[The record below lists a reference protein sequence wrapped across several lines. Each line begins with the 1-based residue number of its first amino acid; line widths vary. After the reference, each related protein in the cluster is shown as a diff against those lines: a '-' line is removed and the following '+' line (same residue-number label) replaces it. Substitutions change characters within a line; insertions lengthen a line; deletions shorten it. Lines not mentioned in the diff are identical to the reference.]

1 MPGPTVL
8 ALQAVGSW
16 PGALVLF
23 YALAMGHALADFP
36 LQGQFLAEAKDR
48 HARLAAS
55 EGRGFA
61 PTLWVFALT
70 FHTMVHAAAVWLVTG
85 SVVLALAENVLH
97 WAIDFAKCERWLTF
111 SQDQILHLLC
121 KAGIALVIFLGFL
134 PP

>member
-16 PGALVLF
+16 PGALVLC
-23 YALAMGHALADFP
+23 YALVIGHALADFP
-36 LQGQFLAEAKDR
+36 LQGPFLAAAKDR
-48 HARLAAS
+48 HARPSAT
-55 EGRGFA
+55 EGRGFP

-70 FHTMVHAAAVWLVTG
+70 FHTMIHAAAVWLVTG

-111 SQDQILHLLC
+111 SQDQWLHLLC